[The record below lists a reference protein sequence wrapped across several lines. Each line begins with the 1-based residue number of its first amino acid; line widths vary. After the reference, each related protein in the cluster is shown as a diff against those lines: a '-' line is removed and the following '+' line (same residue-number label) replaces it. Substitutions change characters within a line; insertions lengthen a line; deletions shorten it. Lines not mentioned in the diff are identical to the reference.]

1 MDRGLSEFELINR
14 LRRRL
19 PAATGGG
26 PLSHGIGD
34 DASVT
39 LHPGPTATS
48 VDAVV
53 EGVHFRREWSTA
65 AQVAG
70 KAVATALSD
79 LAAMAADPGEVYVT
93 LGLPPETATGWIE
106 ELADGFVEAADRY
119 GVVLAGGDTVAS
131 PTLFVSVTVVGRAP
145 EDETLIL
152 RSGAGEGDLVA
163 VTGCFGGAAAG
174 LLLLERQGPAGDGAV
189 AAGAPALPDEQRA
202 GLIARHL
209 SPRPLL
215 AAGSRLRGSGV
226 TALVDVSDGL
236 AADLAHLAEASGVSV
251 SVDPNLVPVQ
261 QGVSQ
266 VAGSA
271 GRDPLDLALAGGE
284 DYELAMTVPPE
295 RLDLVRERV
304 EAAGCHLTVVGEAG
318 PGDGIS
324 LVGAGG
330 RAAPPA
336 GFDHFR

>member
-1 MDRGLSEFELINR
+1 MSEFELINR

-19 PAATGGG
+19 PASAGDS
-26 PLSHGIGD
+26 PLRRGIGD
-34 DASVT
+34 DASVSR
-39 LHPGPTATS
+39 HAGPTATS

-65 AQVAG
+65 AQVAD
-70 KAVATALSD
+70 KAEATALSD

-93 LGLPPETATGWIE
+93 LGLPADTAAGWVE
-106 ELADGFVEAADRY
+106 ELVDGFVEAAGAY
-119 GVVLAGGDTVAS
+119 GVALAGGDTVAS
-131 PTLFVSVTVVGRAP
+131 PNLFVAVTVVGRAP
-145 EDETLIL
+145 EGESLIF
-152 RSGAGEGDLVA
+152 RSGAAAGDLVA
-163 VTGCFGGAAAG
+163 VTGCLGGAAAG
-174 LLLLERQGPAGDGAV
+174 LLLLDQQAAAQPGAAADGPAGLSEDLR
-189 AAGAPALPDEQRA
+189 AA
-202 GLIARHL
+202 LIARHL
-209 SPRPLL
+209 APRPLL

-236 AADLAHLAEASGVSV
+236 AADLSHLAEASGVSI
-251 SVDPNLVPVQ
+251 SIDPSLVPVQ
-261 QGVSQ
+261 EGVSE

-271 GRDPLDLALAGGE
+271 GLEPLDLALAGGE

-295 RLDLVRERV
+295 GLELVRQKIES
-304 EAAGCHLTVVGEAG
+304 AGCRLTVVGEAG

-330 RAAPPA
+330 DSSPPA